1 MRLGPNRRTT
11 LNGAMFF
18 GAAAVVTVLVAG
30 CGSGGSS
37 SSSAPAASAAA
48 TSATP
53 PVATSAAAPATS
65 SAAPSASAP
74 AAAGGTPSCAT
85 RGLHAAVGTVQA
97 AAGSIYQVIDF
108 TNTSGA
114 SCTLFGY
121 PGVSLAGGSP
131 VTQIGAAASRS
142 SAASAKTVTLAA
154 GATASALL
162 RITQA
167 ENYPTTKCSPMPAS
181 YLQIYPPNQ
190 TTPIFLAYRSTGCSL
205 TAVKL
210 LSIGVVEA
218 GTAG

>member
-37 SSSAPAASAAA
+37 SSSAPASAA
-48 TSATP
+48 TSASAP
-53 PVATSAAAPATS
+53 VVATSAAAPATS
-65 SAAPSASAP
+65 SAAPPASAP
-74 AAAGGTPSCAT
+74 AVAGGTPACAT